1 MKNLFVPYELAKL
14 AKEKGF
20 CVYTAKNNHPVAPPE
35 NEHCLGW
42 YEIRSEE
49 ADKYDIPNWKERDGK
64 FHYSGTPINNANLG
78 SGVVAPL
85 YQQLVDWFRNEHKIF
100 ININKEA
107 LGSDEWE
114 NSFTIEYLPKEF
126 WNEKRR
132 IQHFI
137 TINSFSLTGGATYIG
152 AWDNYYH
159 AWDMA
164 LEKSFEL
171 I

>member
-1 MKNLFVPYELAKL
+1 MKHLFVPYQLAKL

-20 CVYTAKNNHPVAPPE
+20 CVYTSKNNHPIAPPE

-85 YQQLVDWFRNEHKIF
+85 YQQLADWFREKHGLFLCVEGKLGGLGYFCTIYPKTTEAKKLLPSC
-100 ININKEA
+100 IETPNKYPF
-107 LGSDEWE
+107 DYYD
-114 NSFTIEYLPKEF
+114 I
-126 WNEKRR
+126 
-132 IQHFI
+132 
-137 TINSFSLTGGATYIG
+137 LTK
-152 AWDNYYH
+152 
-159 AWDMA
+159 A
-164 LEKSFEL
+164 LEEAFKL
-171 I
+171 IG